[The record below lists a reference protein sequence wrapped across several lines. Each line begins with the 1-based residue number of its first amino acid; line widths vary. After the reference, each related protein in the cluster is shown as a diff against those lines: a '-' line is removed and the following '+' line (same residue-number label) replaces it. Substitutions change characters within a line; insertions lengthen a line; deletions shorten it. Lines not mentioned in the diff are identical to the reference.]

1 MGGNRRSS
9 FLRMSK
15 PEPSTNA
22 IEAQVRASMKK
33 SFSILI
39 DPRTSRRIGYWDA
52 LTSLALVWTALVT
65 PSEVALLE
73 AATKMSDPLF
83 LINRGIDGIFIF
95 DMFLQFFM
103 MIEVKMPEADG
114 GSVWVSNACTIAKS
128 YLKGWFTLDLVS
140 VLVSVFD
147 CVNLPWFADLEA

>member
-65 PSEVALLE
+65 PSEV
-73 AATKMSDPLF
+73 
-83 LINRGIDGIFIF
+83 
-95 DMFLQFFM
+95 
-103 MIEVKMPEADG
+103 V
-114 GSVWVSNACTIAKS
+114 VWVG
-128 YLKGWFTLDLVS
+128 L
-140 VLVSVFD
+140 
-147 CVNLPWFADLEA
+147 

>member
-1 MGGNRRSS
+1 
-9 FLRMSK
+9 
-15 PEPSTNA
+15 
-22 IEAQVRASMKK
+22 MKK

-114 GSVWVSNACTIAKS
+114 GSVWVSTPAPSQRAI
-128 YLKGWFTLDLVS
+128 
-140 VLVSVFD
+140 
-147 CVNLPWFADLEA
+147 